1 VNADRVVIA
10 AGAWSRALA
19 RKFGVEVP
27 LEAKRGYHINLP
39 WNADIVLNRPV
50 MVGEGQYTL
59 CPMRDGV
66 RVTGGVEFGGLDLP
80 PDYRRIRRLL
90 PHARQSLPGLG
101 DRIDREW
108 MGHRPALPD
117 SKPVIGPAPKHPG
130 VYFAFGHGHL
140 GLTLS
145 AVTARL
151 VGDMVADRAPSV
163 PIGPFRIDRF

>member
-1 VNADRVVIA
+1 
-10 AGAWSRALA
+10 
-19 RKFGVEVP
+19 
-27 LEAKRGYHINLP
+27 LEAKRGYHISLP
-39 WNADIVLNRPV
+39 WNDRIVLNRPV
-50 MVGEGQYTL
+50 VVGEGQYTL

-90 PHARQSLPGLG
+90 PRARQSLPGLG
-101 DRIDREW
+101 ETVDREW

-117 SKPVIGPAPKHPG
+117 SKPVIGASPRHRG

-151 VGDMVADRAPSV
+151 VAEMVAGHAPSV
-163 PIGPFRIDRF
+163 PIEPFRIDRF